1 MGSNRNDILT
11 RWVASGVMET
21 SEVHPTISPSMDIQ
35 VSSNVERLLFE
46 LFGRDGVA
54 VAELMAQ
61 FRDTGRVDV
70 GAERLAAIAEVFD
83 AASFDDDATRAEIR
97 RTYESTGVLID
108 PHTAVG
114 VAAARDRRRDP
125 SLPMVCAGDGTPG
138 QVPGRRRGGH
148 RRATAAAR
156 LPRRPARP

>member
-54 VAELMAQ
+54 VAELMSQ

-83 AASFDDDATRAEIR
+83 ARQLR
-97 RTYESTGVLID
+97 RRRH
-108 PHTAVG
+108 P
-114 VAAARDRRRDP
+114 RRDP
-125 SLPMVCAGDGTPG
+125 AHLRVDGCPDR
-138 QVPGRRRGGH
+138 PAHRRRVGGG
-148 RRATAAAR
+148 T
-156 LPRRPARP
+156 